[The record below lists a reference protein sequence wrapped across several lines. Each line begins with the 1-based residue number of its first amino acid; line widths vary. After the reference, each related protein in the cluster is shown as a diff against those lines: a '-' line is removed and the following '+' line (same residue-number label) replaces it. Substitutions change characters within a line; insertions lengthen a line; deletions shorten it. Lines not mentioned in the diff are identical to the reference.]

1 MEKKVKIAII
11 YTTTGGTTRECGEL
25 LLREL
30 AGQDVTLVDMEA
42 SHSLADY
49 DMAVVGFPIRMGKPS
64 KKARRYIKEHKD
76 ELLAIKAAYYMC
88 CGFIDCAEEYAEKV
102 LPRDLKERALDIT
115 CLGGSLDP
123 LRFKGFD
130 RFIVKAVRSEILGGG
145 NNGEGRDDMS
155 LPTILDENIS
165 QLADLIKNSN

>member
-1 MEKKVKIAII
+1 MEINVKIAII

-30 AGQDVTLVDMEA
+30 SGHDVTLLDMDA
-42 SHSLADY
+42 NHNIRDY
-49 DMAVVGFPIRMGKPS
+49 DVVVIGFPIRMGKPA
-64 KKARRYIKEHKD
+64 KRARRYIKENKD
-76 ELLAIKAAYYMC
+76 KLLAVRSAYYMC
-88 CGFIDCAEEYAEKV
+88 CGFIDCADEYAEKA
-102 LPRDLKERALDIT
+102 LPKELKEKALDIT

-123 LRFKGFD
+123 TRFKGFD
-130 RFIVKAVRSEILGGG
+130 RIVVKAVRSEILGGG

-165 QLADLIKNSN
+165 QLASLIKNSI

>member
-1 MEKKVKIAII
+1 MEIKVKIAII

-30 AGQDVTLVDMEA
+30 SGHDVTLLDMDE
-42 SHSLADY
+42 SHNIGDY
-49 DMAVVGFPIRMGKPS
+49 DVAIIGFPIRMGRMAKR
-64 KKARRYIKEHKD
+64 ARGYIKENKD
-76 ELLAIKAAYYMC
+76 KLLSIKAAYYMC
-88 CGFIDCAEEYAEKV
+88 CGFIDCAEEYAEKA
-102 LPRDLKERALDIT
+102 LPTDLKERAIDIT

-123 LRFKGFD
+123 ARFKGFD
-130 RFIVKAVRSEILGGG
+130 RVIVKMVRSEILGGG

-165 QLADLIKNSN
+165 QLASLIKNSI

>member
-1 MEKKVKIAII
+1 MKIAII

-25 LLREL
+25 LAREL
-30 AGQDVTLVDMEA
+30 SAHEVELIDMDTT
-42 SHSLADY
+42 HNVGDY
-49 DMAVVGFPIRMGKPS
+49 DIAIVGFPIRMGKPAR
-64 KKARRYIKEHKD
+64 KARKYLKSHKN
-76 ELLAIKAAYYMC
+76 ELMAVKSAYYMC

-102 LPRDLKERALDIT
+102 LPVDLKKMAIDVA

-123 LRFKGFD
+123 ARFKGFD
-130 RFIVKAVRSEILGGG
+130 RMIVKMVRSEILGGG

-165 QLADLIKNSN
+165 QLADRIKNSI